1 MKTINTND
9 FSKFVKYAEE
19 IDICRVFP
27 LSVVQKYQSG
37 SIYSSENCIL
47 FRHRNNFTFLSGT
60 PDEKELSVIHE
71 LILSEHLKFMCSDI
85 ALAERI
91 SQLGAVELIPRD
103 FYSYP
108 AETAPELQIPDG
120 FTIRSI
126 DRELFDSITGRVPP
140 SLYWDSCEQFSKNGI
155 GFCIMHGNEAASW
168 AFSSAVSR
176 DEADIGIETAEK
188 YRHRGLA
195 LAAAAAMIKEML
207 PDRRPTWTCQR
218 SNIGSARIAE
228 KLGFVRKSECVLIRK
243 PLP

>member
-1 MKTINTND
+1 MKIINSND
-9 FSKFVKYAEE
+9 HGKFIKYAEE

-27 LSVVQKYQSG
+27 LSIVQRFQSG
-37 SIYSSENCIL
+37 SIYTSENCVL

-60 PDEKELSVIHE
+60 PDENELSEIHE
-71 LILSEHLKFMCSDI
+71 LILSENLKFICSDPS
-85 ALAERI
+85 LSESI

-120 FTIRSI
+120 FIIRSI

-140 SLYWDSCEQFSKNGI
+140 SLYWDSCEQFSKNGT
-155 GFCIMHGNEAASW
+155 GFCIMQGNEAASW
-168 AFSSAVSR
+168 AFTSAVSSE
-176 DEADIGIETAEK
+176 EADIGIETAEK

-195 LAAAAAMIKEML
+195 LAAAAAVIREVL

-218 SNIGSARIAE
+218 SNRGSARIAE
-228 KLGFVRKSECVLIRK
+228 KLGFVRSSECVLIRK